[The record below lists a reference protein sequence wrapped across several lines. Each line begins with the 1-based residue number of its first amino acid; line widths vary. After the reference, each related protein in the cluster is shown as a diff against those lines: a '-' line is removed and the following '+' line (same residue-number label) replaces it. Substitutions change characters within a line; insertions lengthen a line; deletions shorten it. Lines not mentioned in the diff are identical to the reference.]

1 MLRFKKATATNYLS
15 IGEVEINLDNQ
26 GLVLIEGIND
36 ANETFQSNGSGKST
50 LLSIVT
56 YALFNKTPN
65 GLTADAVINRQAK
78 KNMVVTLEFEK
89 DGVPYRIERYR
100 KHKKHK
106 NTTKFYQGENDLTT
120 DKVADTDKR
129 IQSVFGIDYLT
140 YMNSIMYGQGDV
152 EIFAKTT
159 DKGKKQILENLADI
173 GVYRFAQDVAKEKAK
188 EAQALVDDYERQIE
202 TKQREMDFIDTAYE
216 NELAGYQNTAS
227 SITHLKSTIATLK
240 EDIKQEQ
247 TAVATEKATIQTK
260 LVAINEKVDQAT
272 QGGQVDATIVAKL
285 DEAKANVAKLAT
297 AKLSVQQRLTANQTA
312 LQKVTTETNC
322 YVCGAPL
329 NADHREKEIARL
341 TTDIQKDTDYLAQ
354 LEQAITQ
361 YTNVQNEVQAQYDT
375 AWNQVQTIN
384 SNYQQLVQQ
393 RYTIQAQMDAVGN
406 HLAVLESNLAQ
417 EEAKLEAYQE
427 VTVPKLDT
435 KKKEQ
440 LAKEKDELR
449 QKLTDKKNDAEQ
461 YKVLAEEVFS
471 NKGIR
476 SDVLDLVTPFLNERA
491 NKYLAILSGS
501 DIEIKFSTQTTTAKG
516 DLKDKFDLEVIN
528 GSGGETYQANSAGE
542 KKRID
547 LAISFAIQDLV
558 QSKANIAV
566 NLGLYDECF
575 DGLDSI
581 GCENVIKILKERQ
594 KDVSSIFV
602 ITHSE
607 ELKALFENVITM
619 KKDNGKSYLVNQTH
633 V

>member
-1 MLRFKKATATNYLS
+1 MLRFKKATAKNYLS

-65 GLTADAVINRQAK
+65 GLTADAVINRKEK
-78 KNMVVTLEFEK
+78 KNMVVTLDFEK

-100 KHKKHK
+100 KHKTHK

-120 DKVADTDKR
+120 DKVADTDKK

-188 EAQALVDDYERQIE
+188 QAQALVEDYEAQIAA
-202 TKQREMDFIDTAYE
+202 KQREIEFVDISYQ

-227 SITHLKSTIATLK
+227 AITSLKSVIADLK
-240 EDIKQEQ
+240 EEILQEKHK
-247 TAVATEKATIQTK
+247 VAGARILLETELAEVNSK
-260 LVAINEKVDQAT
+260 LAQSDK
-272 QGGQVDATIVAKL
+272 GYQVDEIITTKL
-285 DEAKANVAKLAT
+285 DEAKTNVSKLAT
-297 AKLSVQQRLTANQTA
+297 AKLSVQQRLVSNKTA

-329 NADHREKEIARL
+329 NTEHREKEMSRL
-341 TTDIQKDTDYLAQ
+341 NEEIKNDTDYLAQ
-354 LEQAITQ
+354 LDQAITQ
-361 YTNVQNEVQAQYDT
+361 YTTVQNEVQAQYDI
-375 AWNQVQTIN
+375 AWKEVQELN
-384 SNYQQLVQQ
+384 SGYQQLVQQ
-393 RYTIQAQMDAVGN
+393 QYAVQTKINEAGT
-406 HLAVLESNLAQ
+406 NLADLENTLAK

-427 VTVPKLDT
+427 VTVPTLDEVT
-435 KKKEQ
+435 KT
-440 LAKEKDELR
+440 
-449 QKLTDKKNDAEQ
+449 KLTEEIKEIQTKLTNKRNDAEQ

-501 DIEIKFSTQTTTAKG
+501 DIEIKFSTQTETAKG
-516 DLKDKFDLEVIN
+516 ELKDKFDLEVVN

-607 ELKALFENVITM
+607 NLKALFENVITM
-619 KKDNGKSYLVNQTH
+619 KKENGSSFLVN
-633 V
+633 

>member
-1 MLRFKKATATNYLS
+1 MLRFKKATAKNYLS
-15 IGEVEINLDNQ
+15 IGEVEIDLDNQ

-65 GLTADAVINRQAK
+65 GLTADAVINRKEK
-78 KNMVVTLEFEK
+78 KNMVVTLDFEK

-100 KHKKHK
+100 KHKTHK

-188 EAQALVDDYERQIE
+188 QAQALVEDYEAQIA
-202 TKQREMDFIDTAYE
+202 TKQREIEFVDISYQ

-227 SITHLKSTIATLK
+227 TITYLKSTIATLQ
-240 EDIKQEQ
+240 EDINQEQ
-247 TAVATEKATIQTK
+247 IAVVMEKATIQAE
-260 LVAINEKVDQAT
+260 LAEVNEQVNQAN
-272 QGGQVDATIVAKL
+272 QGGQVDAEIVARL

-297 AKLSVQQRLTANQTA
+297 AKLSVQQRLTDNQTA

-329 NADHREKEIARL
+329 NAEHREKEITRL
-341 TTDIQKDTDYLAQ
+341 STDIQKDTDYLAQ
-354 LEQAITQ
+354 LDQAINQ
-361 YTNVQNEVQAQYDT
+361 YTEVQNDVQAQYDT
-375 AWNQVQTIN
+375 AWNEVQTIN
-384 SNYQQLVQQ
+384 SNYQQLVQLQ
-393 RYTIQAQMDAVGN
+393 YTLQTKMDAVGN
-406 HLAVLESNLAQ
+406 NLTVLESQLAQ
-417 EEAKLEAYQE
+417 EEAKLEAYQT
-427 VTVPKLDT
+427 VTVPKLDEAT
-435 KKKEQ
+435 KTK
-440 LAKEKDELR
+440 LANEIQALET
-449 QKLTDKKNDAEQ
+449 KLTNKRNDAEQ

-501 DIEIKFSTQTTTAKG
+501 DIEIKFSTQTETAKG
-516 DLKDKFDLEVIN
+516 ELKDKFDLEVIN

-602 ITHSE
+602 ITHNE
-607 ELKALFENVITM
+607 NLKPLFENVITM
-619 KKDNGKSYLVNQTH
+619 KKENGSSFLVN
-633 V
+633 